1 MFQSFAAFIRDDSQK
16 SRNRKW
22 LITAVVFLVLVVLAL
37 LLIPWRETWET
48 LLKSNL
54 MLVGFST
61 LLTIPV
67 TLLST
72 ASYYLVAVRQDVSQS
87 FWTIFKI
94 NMIMA
99 FYDIVLPSTFFVS
112 GMRWYRYNQHSKKPA
127 QILTSIAY
135 LKAFKILFTLVLS
148 LGLLLLFNTT
158 TLKGYSISIIGLIIG
173 IALIL
178 YTTPIISNKILAR
191 LPTPAVPPTGSIT
204 HTLFYRYIFKIIA
217 GFANFQSLPLKTQ
230 FMLIGLETMNQGIHY
245 YAYILIAES
254 VGLNLSLAQLGAIR
268 AILLLVA
275 NMPVNFSVGIS
286 LKDVT
291 LVSLL
296 AAINV
301 PIDQAAAMSILVMAK
316 NFIFGIVG
324 GLIEATGMLMKWK
337 RASSSN

>member
-1 MFQSFAAFIRDDSQK
+1 MV
-16 SRNRKW
+16 
-22 LITAVVFLVLVVLAL
+22 TAVVFLVLVVLAIF
-37 LLIPWRETWET
+37 LIPWRETWET
-48 LLKSNL
+48 LLKSDL
-54 MLVGFST
+54 MLVALAT

-67 TLLST
+67 LLVAT

-112 GMRWYRYNQHSKKPA
+112 GLRWYRYNQHSKKPA

-158 TLKGYSISIIGLIIG
+158 TLQGYTASIIGLIVG

-178 YTTPIISNKILAR
+178 YLTPIISKRISAR
-191 LPTPAVPPTGSIT
+191 LPAPAASPVGSFN
-204 HTLFYRYIFKIIA
+204 HTLFYRYLFKIIA
-217 GFANFQSLPLKTQ
+217 AFANFQSLPLKTQ
-230 FMLIGLETMNQGIHY
+230 IMLIGLETANQGIHY

-254 VGLNLSLAQLGAIR
+254 VGLNLSLSQLGAIR

-275 NMPVNFSVGIS
+275 NLPINFSVGIS

-296 AAINV
+296 AAINI
-301 PIDQAAAMSILVMAK
+301 PLDQAAAMSILVMAK

-324 GLIEATGMLMKWK
+324 GLIEAAGILLK
-337 RASSSN
+337 RKHAQSSE